1 MLNGAEEMRQTL
13 ISGRGAIA
21 VLLGLQMEECRGRF
35 QWVEQVSQG
44 K

>member
-21 VLLGLQMEECRGRF
+21 DLWGFEKGV
-35 QWVEQVSQG
+35 
-44 K
+44 